1 MDKKQIIP
9 FDYALVIATYNWP
22 CALDFVLQSIL
33 KQTILPTEIIIA
45 DDGSLGDTAI
55 LIDIYKEI
63 FTVPLRH
70 IWQEDKGFR
79 KARILNKAIMSSTC
93 EYIIQIDGDVL
104 IDKHF
109 IEDHIWIARR
119 NYFVRG
125 SRAMLD
131 EKATYSILSQGS
143 LPPERYLRKN
153 CYHKLNAI
161 RNLILAKI
169 FRNNYKTRGVETQF
183 SIMGCNMAFW
193 KKDFTE
199 VNGYNELMT
208 GWGCEDAE
216 LAVRFL
222 KAGKRKQALKMAGV
236 QYHLY
241 HKPNSKE
248 NVYLNREILSRTK
261 ADNSYKCTWGCI

>member
-45 DDGSLGDTAI
+45 DDGSLGDTAT

-169 FRNNYKTRGVETQF
+169 FRNN
-183 SIMGCNMAFW
+183 
-193 KKDFTE
+193 
-199 VNGYNELMT
+199 
-208 GWGCEDAE
+208 
-216 LAVRFL
+216 
-222 KAGKRKQALKMAGV
+222 
-236 QYHLY
+236 
-241 HKPNSKE
+241 
-248 NVYLNREILSRTK
+248 
-261 ADNSYKCTWGCI
+261 